1 MAQLDGNRFMGFGLQ
16 SLIAEMRDG
25 VLHVEATVGPTGIM
39 AREEIAAE
47 MERLAGIV
55 AETDPAPVTFH
66 LHHNNT
72 FTLELLAREVPA
84 YGYTTLWLCPSDD
97 ETLGASPAM
106 EATADAHRAL
116 SGRRIENEF
125 FSVEADPATGALTV
139 LDRAGGLTYG
149 DCNTFMDGGDAGDS
163 YTYAAPSADRIILT
177 PDSPPEIEAWHDDL
191 GACLR
196 VGQVLRVPVALSV
209 DRAARSTEETKI
221 RISSLITLT
230 HGCPRVDIETTVVN
244 TAEDHRLRVRFGAPF
259 AVHHV
264 LADGPFELVRRAP
277 GLAASAEAA
286 LEDPVPDAPQQGVV
300 VLDAGDHGMAVS
312 SIGLPEYEALQVDSG
327 TMLSLT
333 LLRCV
338 GWLSRDDIATRR
350 GGAGP
355 SLPVPDAQCP
365 GTHTFSY
372 SLIPYRGDWLTAVAE
387 AQRFQAP
394 LRAMAV
400 HPAPGDLPAE
410 SSFLRVD
417 APDILVSAIKGAEDR
432 RGIVVRLYNVGD
444 DEVTAMLSLHWPVTC
459 VERLTLDERPLEV
472 LYEGAPSNAVSM
484 RCAPHRIETLRLVP

>member
-1 MAQLDGNRFMGFGLQ
+1 MGFGLQ
-16 SLIAEMRDG
+16 SLMAEMRDG

-39 AREEIAAE
+39 SREEIVAE

-72 FTLELLAREVPA
+72 FSLELLAREVPA
-84 YGYTTLWLCPSDD
+84 FGYTTLWLCPSDD
-97 ETLGASPAM
+97 ETLAASPAM
-106 EATADAHRAL
+106 AATADAHRAA

-125 FSVEADPATGALTV
+125 FTVEADPATGALAV
-139 LDRAGGLTYG
+139 VDRVSGVTYG
-149 DCNTFMDGGDAGDS
+149 DCNSFLDGGDAGDS
-163 YTYAAPSADRIILT
+163 YTYAAPAADRIIVT
-177 PDSPPEIEAWHDDL
+177 PDQPPEIEAWIDDL
-191 GACLR
+191 GACLK
-196 VGQVLRVPVALSV
+196 VGQVLRVPVTLAT
-209 DRAARSTEETKI
+209 DRAARSTEETEL

-244 TAEDHRLRVRFGAPF
+244 TAEDHRLRVRFSAPF
-259 AVHHV
+259 AVRHV
-264 LADGPFELVRRAP
+264 LADGPFELVRRPP
-277 GLAASAEAA
+277 GLAATAEAA
-286 LEDPVPDAPQQGVV
+286 LEDPVADAPQQGVV
-300 VLDAGDHGMAVS
+300 VLDANGHGLAVA
-312 SIGLPEYEALQVDSG
+312 SIGLPEYEALPVGSG

-338 GWLSRDDIATRR
+338 GWLSRDDLATRR

-355 SLPVPDAQCP
+355 SLPVPEAQCP

-372 SLIPYRGDWLTAVAE
+372 SLIPYRGDWRAAVAE
-387 AQRFQAP
+387 AQRFQVP

-400 HPAPGDLPAE
+400 HPEPGDLPAE
-410 SSFLRVD
+410 SSFLRLD
-417 APDILVSAIKGAEDR
+417 APGILVSAIKGAEDH

-444 DEVTAMLSLHWPVTC
+444 DEVTATLTIPWAVTC

-472 LYEGAPSNAVSM
+472 LYGGVPSSAVSL